1 MNSPL
6 DHDRSQLR
14 YAEYVLGVLD
24 ADARA
29 GVAREVQTSD
39 EAATA
44 VNLWHRRLLPMSEDI
59 PPVEPPDHVW
69 ARIQQAL
76 RQDAQQRA
84 DRTIVRPSLWEN
96 LRLWHWLTFGA
107 GALTA
112 ACLALL
118 LATSGLRHAPPAPA
132 VPFMASTI
140 TQTDGHVGWTAT
152 MDIPQARMIIVPVA
166 PAAFAQGRAPQLWLI
181 PAGKKPL
188 SVGMIAPNAP
198 TTLKLDANLLAQLGP
213 TAALA
218 VSVEPVGGS
227 PTGQP
232 TGPVIATGAI
242 GAAPDETGH
251 ARTASLYSAKANGGK
266 CARGRFQY
274 KTKHL

>member
-6 DHDRSQLR
+6 DHDSSQLR

-29 GVAREVQTSD
+29 EVAHEVQTSD

-44 VNLWHRRLLPMSEDI
+44 VNLWHRRLQPMSEDI
-59 PPVEPPDHVW
+59 PPVEPPDRVW

-76 RQDAQQRA
+76 RLQEQPRA
-84 DRTIVRPSLWEN
+84 GTTAARPGLWEN

-107 GALTA
+107 STLAA
-112 ACLALL
+112 ACLVLL
-118 LATSGLRHAPPAPA
+118 FATSGPRHAPPAPTI
-132 VPFMASTI
+132 PFMASTI

-166 PAAFAQGRAPQLWLI
+166 PTAFAQGKAPQLWLI
-181 PAGKKPL
+181 PAGQKPI
-188 SVGMIAPNAP
+188 SVGMIAPDAP
-198 TTLKLDANLLAQLGP
+198 TTLKLAPDLLARLGP

-218 VSVEPVGGS
+218 VSVEPTGGS

-232 TGPVIATGAI
+232 TGPVVATGAI
-242 GAAPDETGH
+242 GAAPDTAAPTH
-251 ARTASLYSAKANGGK
+251 TASLYSGK
-266 CARGRFQY
+266 ETGRDS
-274 KTKHL
+274 T

>member
-29 GVAREVQTSD
+29 DVAHEVQTSD

-44 VNLWHRRLLPMSEDI
+44 VNLWHRRLQPMSEEI
-59 PPVEPPDHVW
+59 PPIEPPDRVW
-69 ARIQQAL
+69 TRIQQAL
-76 RQDAQQRA
+76 LHDTQTPRHLPSVRA
-84 DRTIVRPSLWEN
+84 SLWEN
-96 LRLWHWLTFGA
+96 LRFWHWLGMGA
-107 GALTA
+107 SALAA
-112 ACLALL
+112 ACLVLL
-118 LATSGLRHAPPAPA
+118 LVTSSPHHAPSPPA
-132 VPFMASTI
+132 VAFMASTI

-152 MDIPQARMIIVPVA
+152 MDIQQARIIVVPVA
-166 PAAFAQGRAPQLWLI
+166 PASFAQGKAPQLWLV
-181 PAGKKPL
+181 PAGQKPI
-188 SVGMIAPNAP
+188 SVGMIAANVP
-198 TTLKLDANLLAQLGP
+198 TTLKLAPSLLAQLGP

-232 TGPVIATGAI
+232 TGPVVAKGAI
-242 GAAPDETGH
+242 GAAPDGAGH
-251 ARTASLYSAKANGGK
+251 VRTASLNSPRSPRRNAV
-266 CARGRFQY
+266 
-274 KTKHL
+274 